1 MYLSYP
7 DLIEEP
13 VEQIRSLERAHRGTP
28 LEARLKML
36 RLLKAETFRSRSAL
50 SEVLGYSERQ
60 MDRWFQ
66 AYREKGLDGL
76 LDRGDPGGSPERVT
90 PEAWEGLCKQMI
102 EGKVSR
108 LEDARRYLADK
119 HDVQYAGI
127 SSISMLFQRRG
138 VKLKTGRKEHRKA
151 DRDAQAAFKK

>member
-66 AYREKGLDGL
+66 AYREKGLDGAF
-76 LDRGDPGGSPERVT
+76 R
-90 PEAWEGLCKQMI
+90 
-102 EGKVSR
+102 SR
-108 LEDARRYLADK
+108 RALQNE
-119 HDVQYAGI
+119 
-127 SSISMLFQRRG
+127 
-138 VKLKTGRKEHRKA
+138 
-151 DRDAQAAFKK
+151 

>member
-7 DLIEEP
+7 DLIGESAEEL
-13 VEQIRSLERAHRGTP
+13 RSLERAHRGTP
-28 LEARLKML
+28 LEVRLKML
-36 RLLKAETFRSRSAL
+36 RLLKDGSFRSRSAL

-76 LDRGDPGGSPERVT
+76 LDRSDPGGSSERVT
-90 PEAWEGLCKQMI
+90 PEAWEGLCQQMI
-102 EGKVSR
+102 EGRIRR
-108 LEDARRYLADK
+108 LEDAQRYLADE
-119 HDVQYAGI
+119 HEIHYAGI

-151 DRDAQAAFKK
+151 DPAEQAAFKK